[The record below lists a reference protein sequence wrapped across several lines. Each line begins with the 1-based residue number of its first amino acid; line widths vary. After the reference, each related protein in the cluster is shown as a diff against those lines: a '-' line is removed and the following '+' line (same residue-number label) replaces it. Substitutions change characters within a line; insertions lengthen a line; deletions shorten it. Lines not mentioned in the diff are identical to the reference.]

1 MKTTDVKTLETSTS
15 VSTTRTAATAATAPA
30 VAAAMSL
37 ARLAMTPV
45 DVVGLS
51 RRVRRLGAGAG
62 FADQGWTLP
71 VAATPVARV
80 ALVSLAPSASTVP
93 STGVVY
99 PEPGG
104 PPA

>member
-1 MKTTDVKTLETSTS
+1 MKTIETSAS
-15 VSTTRTAATAATAPA
+15 VSTTAATARTRAA
-30 VAAAMSL
+30 VTSP

-51 RRVRRLGAGAG
+51 RRVRRLAADI
-62 FADQGWTLP
+62 ADQGWTLP
-71 VAATPVARV
+71 VAAAPVAV
-80 ALVSLAPSASTVP
+80 VPFASFASAVP